1 MSMKL
6 LLGAI
11 TSGSSTNTVS
21 ERTQPGHGLVARF
34 EEATGL
40 PREAAVWSVNILAAL
55 LLLVGGYIIA
65 GMLRKLVR
73 NLFDRRGIDP
83 IIGRFVSTIVHVS
96 LMIFVAIT
104 ALGQMGVDTKTF
116 AAAIAAAGLAIG
128 LALQGGLS
136 NFAAGILI
144 VVFRP
149 FRAGDMINGAG
160 IEGKVEE
167 VQIFSTAL
175 NTVDNKR
182 LIVPNS
188 ALLNGTI
195 TNFTTN
201 ATRRVDL
208 ALGVG
213 AGQDLRRAH
222 AALIALAVADARV
235 VKEPAP
241 AVANAR
247 LIEGGTQVEL
257 RVWCKTA
264 DYAALLDDLIAR
276 APIALAEAG
285 IKGPDKTVYYVERK

>member
-1 MSMKL
+1 MKL

-11 TSGSSTNTVS
+11 TSDSSTNTVS
-21 ERTQPGHGLVARF
+21 AGTQPGHGIVARF

-40 PREAAVWSVNILAAL
+40 PREAAVWSVNILATL

-65 GMLRKLVR
+65 GILRKLVR

-83 IIGRFVSTIVHVS
+83 IIGRFVSTIVHVG
-96 LMIFVAIT
+96 LMIFVGIT

-160 IEGKVEE
+160 VEGKVEE

-213 AGQDLRRAH
+213 AGQDLQRAH
-222 AALIALAVADARV
+222 AALIALAVSDARV

-247 LIEGGTQVEL
+247 LIDGGTQVEL

-264 DYAALLDDLIAR
+264 DYAALLGDLIAR
-276 APIALAEAG
+276 APITLAEAG

>member
-1 MSMKL
+1 MKL
-6 LLGAI
+6 LLAAAAD
-11 TSGSSTNTVS
+11 GSATTNTAKALI
-21 ERTQPGHGLVARF
+21 QPGPGLVARF

-65 GMLRKLVR
+65 GILRKLVR

-160 IEGKVEE
+160 VEGKVEE

-208 ALGVG
+208 ALEVG
-213 AGQDLRRAH
+213 AGQDLERAH
-222 AALIALAVADARV
+222 AALIALAVSDARV

-247 LIEGGTQVEL
+247 LIIGGTQVEL

-264 DYAALLDDLIAR
+264 DYAALLEDLIAR
-276 APIALAEAG
+276 APITLAEAG